1 MTAADAAGAA
11 GAAGVFPGAGPVH
24 PVTLSPSA
32 LAESA
37 TLPDP
42 FELLADWLP
51 ANDDPARPLM
61 TLGTVSPDG
70 FPDARTVLLS
80 EFDERGLHLHTDSR
94 SRKVGDLAATPRASL
109 TLVWPGRQIV
119 VQGVVS
125 RVRAEQEHAAYARRS
140 RYLQLLAWLNTDEFA
155 ALPLEERLAAW
166 AAYGEE
172 HPSLAAPETWVG
184 FVVEPVRLTFWE
196 GRPETAG
203 IRTEFR
209 RDGLEAAWS
218 VTTLAG

>member
-1 MTAADAAGAA
+1 MTATS
-11 GAAGVFPGAGPVH
+11 GAAGVFPGAGPAH

-32 LAESA
+32 LAEA
-37 TLPDP
+37 AALPGP

-80 EFDERGLHLHTDSR
+80 EFDEQGLQFHTDSR
-94 SRKVGDLAATPRASL
+94 SRKVGDLAGTPRASL
-109 TLVWPGRQIV
+109 TLVWPGRQLV
-119 VQGVVS
+119 VQGVVE
-125 RVRAEQEHAAYARRS
+125 RVTAHQEQAAYARRS

-166 AAYGEE
+166 AAYGED
-172 HPSLAAPETWVG
+172 HPEGSLTAPETWVG
-184 FVVEPVRLTFWE
+184 FVVRPVRLAFWE

-209 RDGLEAAWS
+209 REGLEAPWS
-218 VTTLAG
+218 TSTLAG

>member
-1 MTAADAAGAA
+1 MTAADGAA
-11 GAAGVFPGAGPVH
+11 GAAGVFPGAGPAH
-24 PVTLSPSA
+24 PVALSPSA
-32 LAESA
+32 LAEHA
-37 TLPDP
+37 ALPDP

-51 ANDDPARPLM
+51 ENDDPARPLM
-61 TLGTVSPDG
+61 TLGTLAPDG

-80 EFDERGLHLHTDSR
+80 EFDDRGLHFHTDSR
-94 SRKVGDLAATPRASL
+94 SRKVDDLAGTPRASL
-109 TLVWPGRQIV
+109 TLVWPGRQLV
-119 VQGVVS
+119 VQGVVA
-125 RVRAEQEHAAYARRS
+125 RATPEQEQAAYARRS

-166 AAYGEE
+166 AAYGDEN
-172 HPSLAAPETWVG
+172 PSLTAPGTWVG

-209 RDGLEAAWS
+209 RARLDAPWSAA
-218 VTTLAG
+218 TLAG